1 MAGFGEG
8 VAFFLLD
15 EELQSVAAAKGD
27 LKLAAFIDLA
37 SSSSMQRY

>member
-15 EELQSVAAAKGD
+15 EELQSVAEEKA
-27 LKLAAFIDLA
+27 L
-37 SSSSMQRY
+37 